1 LHVYFVRALDAM
13 WAHLTVGTSL
23 PPSQV
28 VHTTPRG
35 GTPGA
40 APAITAAQLP
50 PIAATPATSDL
61 ITFHGNVLTIPE

>member
-1 LHVYFVRALDAM
+1 M
-13 WAHLTVGTSL
+13 WAKLKTGAAL

-40 APAITAAQLP
+40 APAITLANVP
-50 PIAATPATSDL
+50 PISATPAASSQ
-61 ITFHGNVLTIPE
+61 ITFSGNTLTIPD